1 MNSTRLNFSNSQVLL
16 MLISKSTEILGNFVE
31 NDYVL
36 LAIPVEVQNSK
47 VEVRKPVIFKPSAE
61 HEVEKAELE

>member
-1 MNSTRLNFSNSQVLL
+1 

-47 VEVRKPVIFKPSAE
+47 VEVCKPVIFKPSAE